1 MEGLK
6 IFDLL
11 IGFPAASLPQLMR
24 IKYVP
29 FDFGVM
35 FAIFLCSFRIFC
47 TEFCA
52 KKTGKILCFQGS
64 FGSGL
69 YRPVKRTI

>member
-1 MEGLK
+1 MDGLK

-11 IGFPAASLPQLMR
+11 IGFPAASLPELMR

-35 FAIFLCSFRIFC
+35 FAIFLCSFRILALNFVPR
-47 TEFCA
+47 
-52 KKTGKILCFQGS
+52 KRGKS
-64 FGSGL
+64 FVFKALLAVASTDL
-69 YRPVKRTI
+69 

>member
-1 MEGLK
+1 MDGLK

-35 FAIFLCSFRIFC
+35 FAIFLCSFRILCAEFC
-47 TEFCA
+47 T
-52 KKTGKILCFQGS
+52 KKMGKILCFQDSLGID
-64 FGSGL
+64 L
-69 YRPVKRTI
+69 YRPVKSTV